1 MYMLLIYIFNDFHII
16 FYSEGDGASFPIR
29 GSYPDAEYRVHR
41 SSLPNDTHSNEND
54 NLDTSQVTPVVVS
67 GSESEVE
74 IYAVDDKR
82 TEQLPLAQ
90 SPH

>member
-1 MYMLLIYIFNDFHII
+1 MYHY
-16 FYSEGDGASFPIR
+16 
-29 GSYPDAEYRVHR
+29 R